1 VGETAHVQ
9 TCVGISSTTIHSKP
23 SVVIQE
29 STVPNDI
36 ALSEVREVEWQSP
49 TYHLP
54 MRGLLVMPHNYSPQ
68 KSYPMLVDI
77 HGGGPGAYIMLAGGI
92 LVNTP
97 IEWQMWA
104 AMGIVVFVPEF
115 RSSGVF
121 GSIAITRDIL
131 QNKSLYR
138 ADCMDIESG
147 VNALIKDGIV
157 SANAVV
163 ALGHSA
169 GARITNWLC
178 VSSTQ
183 FCGIISKEGW
193 ADEWFDTGVRK
204 KSLIIEFMGDPAL
217 FPENYHAESCLF
229 HIKNAKTPTLFL
241 MGNKKKGGAD
251 SSLSVRW
258 LHNGLKAL
266 GISSQYIYY
275 SDEGHVFSHQEN
287 RRDSLIRTVDFVK
300 RSFKM
305 IDK

>member
-1 VGETAHVQ
+1 
-9 TCVGISSTTIHSKP
+9 
-23 SVVIQE
+23 
-29 STVPNDI
+29 
-36 ALSEVREVEWQSP
+36 
-49 TYHLP
+49 
-54 MRGLLVMPHNYSPQ
+54 MPHNYSPQ

-77 HGGGPGAYIMLAGGI
+77 HGGGPGSYIYLAGGI

-97 IEWQMWA
+97 IEWQMWS
-104 AMGIVVFVPEF
+104 AMGIIVFVPEF

-121 GSIAITRDIL
+121 GSIAITRDIF

-193 ADEWFDTGVRK
+193 ADEWFDTGV
-204 KSLIIEFMGDPAL
+204 
-217 FPENYHAESCLF
+217 
-229 HIKNAKTPTLFL
+229 
-241 MGNKKKGGAD
+241 KKKTLLL
-251 SSLSVRW
+251 LSFWVIQPCFLRIIM
-258 LHNGLKAL
+258 LNHVYSISRMLKL
-266 GISSQYIYY
+266 LSC
-275 SDEGHVFSHQEN
+275 F
-287 RRDSLIRTVDFVK
+287 
-300 RSFKM
+300 
-305 IDK
+305 